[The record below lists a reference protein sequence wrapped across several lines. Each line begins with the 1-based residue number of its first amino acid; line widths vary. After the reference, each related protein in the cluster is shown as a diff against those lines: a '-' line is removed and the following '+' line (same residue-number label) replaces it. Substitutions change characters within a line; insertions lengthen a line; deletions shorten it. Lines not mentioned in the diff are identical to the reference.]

1 MGSFRVGILA
11 LLLAAS
17 ACSST
22 EPGLP
27 AAQAGN
33 GTATT
38 KAQAPSTTTSVK
50 SQSTRPKTIDLR
62 AFDPCRIMEKI
73 RPEVGL
79 PEKPL
84 TPEKS
89 VAFPGSATCIQTT
102 AGSGP
107 SLQVLPILNLG
118 LADYAGSYLVS
129 SPLTLE
135 GFPALLLEGNYQ
147 NDCYVGVDVA
157 DGQTFS
163 VQWTITL
170 PNGKPAMSDVCAA
183 ASKAAA
189 AAMKVLVAS

>member
-1 MGSFRVGILA
+1 
-11 LLLAAS
+11 
-17 ACSST
+17 
-22 EPGLP
+22 
-27 AAQAGN
+27 
-33 GTATT
+33 
-38 KAQAPSTTTSVK
+38 
-50 SQSTRPKTIDLR
+50 
-62 AFDPCRIMEKI
+62 MEKI

-107 SLQVLPILNLG
+107 SLQVLPILSLG
-118 LADYAGSYLVS
+118 LADYALSYQVS
-129 SPLTLE
+129 TPLTLE

-163 VQWTITL
+163 IQWTITV

-183 ASKAAA
+183 ATKAAT